1 MTLALT
7 WIFVG
12 LVMSLMAGGLLL
24 SAQRMYQF
32 PFLAG
37 VMTFGF
43 LLPQVPAL
51 AHDQFLPSGAYA
63 KTMIMGILSLAM
75 LALGWR
81 LTKRPIAFLSM
92 SFSERRLVWAAAALS
107 AFGAAFYYL
116 LSRLPGEVSIGMQ
129 MTGMPVVYLF
139 FAQLMPYGLAI
150 ALLCFARRPSWIALA
165 IIGFDL
171 VFYLDRI
178 LVTGKRAEAIQL
190 LLMILLSL
198 WFYRRWVVPR
208 VLMALGILAGTFLMT
223 SMGDYRQ
230 ITRAASGFVLNDI
243 MEIDYAENFN
253 ETLERGGLEM
263 RNAVQRID
271 EIDRRLEFDY
281 GKFHWNRVVFTFVPA
296 QLVGSKLKDALQF
309 DTPKPSRDY
318 NPLTGTTETGL
329 VDAFGSFWY
338 FGALKFLL
346 LAWVMRRLWETAMA
360 GEMLGQ
366 LVYMLSIVPAMHAIS
381 HQTDWV
387 IPVWIHM
394 AIFLIPVLSLCRI
407 RNSSVRLPTPL
418 QRHRPQTQILE
429 GLN

>member
-1 MTLALT
+1 MNISLT

-12 LVMSLMAGGLLL
+12 LVAWFLAGGLLFK
-24 SAQRMYQF
+24 AERMYQF

-43 LLPQVPAL
+43 LLPQIPAL
-51 AHDQFLPSGAYA
+51 MHDPFLPSGAYA
-63 KTMIMGILSLAM
+63 KTMLMGILSLLM

-81 LTKRPIAFLSM
+81 MTNRPIGMLRM
-92 SFSERRLVWAAAALS
+92 SFSERRLIWAAVLLS
-107 AFGAAFYYL
+107 AFGAVFYFL
-116 LSRLPGEVSIGMQ
+116 LSRLPGDISIGMQ

-150 ALLCFARRPSWIALA
+150 ALLCFARRPSWLALA
-165 IIGFDL
+165 IIIFDL
-171 VFYLDRI
+171 IFYLDRI

-190 LLMILLSL
+190 LLMILLPF
-198 WFYRRWVVPR
+198 WFYHRLVVPR
-208 VLMALGILAGTFLMT
+208 ILMALGILAGTFLMT

-230 ITRAASGFVLNDI
+230 ITRAASGFVLDDI
-243 MEIDYAENFN
+243 MQIDYAANFT

-281 GKFHWNRVVFTFVPA
+281 GKFHWNRVIFTFVPA
-296 QLVGSKLKDALQF
+296 QLVGAKLKEALQF

-329 VDAFGSFWY
+329 VDAFASFWY
-338 FGALKFLL
+338 FGAFKFLL

-366 LVYMLSIVPAMHAIS
+366 LIYMLSIVPAMHAIS

-394 AIFLIPVLSLCRI
+394 AIFLIPVLWLCRI
-407 RNSSVRLPTPL
+407 HNRSVSLPTAL
-418 QRHRPQTQILE
+418 QHTPTVPQFM
-429 GLN
+429 

>member
-1 MTLALT
+1 MNISLT

-12 LVMSLMAGGLLL
+12 LVGCFLAGGLLL
-24 SAQRMYQF
+24 RAERMYQF

-43 LLPQVPAL
+43 LLPQIPAL
-51 AHDQFLPSGAYA
+51 VHDQFLPSGAYA
-63 KTMIMGILSLAM
+63 KTMFMGILSLAM

-81 LTKRPIAFLSM
+81 MTKKTFSFLSM
-92 SFSERRLVWAAAALS
+92 SFSEHRLIWAATGLS
-107 AFGAAFYYL
+107 AFGAVFYFL
-116 LSRLPGEVSIGMQ
+116 LSRLPGDVSIGMQ
-129 MTGMPVVYLF
+129 MTGIPVVYLF

-150 ALLCFARRPSWIALA
+150 ALLCFARRPSWTALA
-165 IIGFDL
+165 IIAFDL

-190 LLMILLSL
+190 LLMILLAF
-198 WFYRRWVVPR
+198 WFYRRLVVPR
-208 VLMALGILAGTFLMT
+208 ILMTLGILAGTFLMT

-230 ITRAASGFVLNDI
+230 ITRETSSFILDDI
-243 MEIDYAENFN
+243 MQIDYAENFN

-271 EIDRRLEFDY
+271 EIDRRLELDY
-281 GKFHWNRVVFTFVPA
+281 GKFHWNRVIFTFVPA
-296 QLVGSKLKDALQF
+296 QLVGSKLKESLQL

-329 VDAFGSFWY
+329 VDAFASFWY
-338 FGALKFLL
+338 FGAFKFLL
-346 LAWVMRRLWETAMA
+346 LAWIMRRLWETAMA

-394 AIFLIPVLSLCRI
+394 AIFLIPVLAVCRI
-407 RNSSVRLPTPL
+407 RNRSVSLPTPL
-418 QRHRPQTQILE
+418 QRDPRVPQFM
-429 GLN
+429 

>member
-1 MTLALT
+1 MNISLT

-12 LVMSLMAGGLLL
+12 LVAWFLAGGLLFK
-24 SAQRMYQF
+24 AERMYQF

-43 LLPQVPAL
+43 LLPQIPAL
-51 AHDQFLPSGAYA
+51 MYDPFLPSGAYA
-63 KTMIMGILSLAM
+63 KTMLMGILSLLM

-81 LTKRPIAFLSM
+81 MTNRPIGVLRM
-92 SFSERRLVWAAAALS
+92 SFSERRLIWAAVLLS
-107 AFGAAFYYL
+107 AFGAVFYFL
-116 LSRLPGEVSIGMQ
+116 LSRLPGDISIGMQ

-150 ALLCFARRPSWIALA
+150 ALLCFARRPSWLALA
-165 IIGFDL
+165 IIIFDL
-171 VFYLDRI
+171 IFYLDRI

-190 LLMILLSL
+190 LLMILLPF
-198 WFYRRWVVPR
+198 WFYHRLVVPR
-208 VLMALGILAGTFLMT
+208 ILMALGILAGTFLMT

-230 ITRAASGFVLNDI
+230 ITRAASGFVLDDI
-243 MEIDYAENFN
+243 MQIDYAANFT

-281 GKFHWNRVVFTFVPA
+281 GKFHWNRVIFTFVPA
-296 QLVGSKLKDALQF
+296 QLVGAKLKEALQF

-329 VDAFGSFWY
+329 VDAFASFWY
-338 FGALKFLL
+338 FGAFKFLL

-366 LVYMLSIVPAMHAIS
+366 LIYMLSIVPAMHAIS

-394 AIFLIPVLSLCRI
+394 AIFLIPVLWLCRI
-407 RNSSVRLPTPL
+407 HNRSVSLPTAL
-418 QRHRPQTQILE
+418 QHTPTIPQFM
-429 GLN
+429 

>member
-1 MTLALT
+1 MNISLT

-12 LVMSLMAGGLLL
+12 LVAWFLAGGLLFK
-24 SAQRMYQF
+24 AERMYQF

-43 LLPQVPAL
+43 LLPQIPAL
-51 AHDQFLPSGAYA
+51 MYDPFLPSGAYA
-63 KTMIMGILSLAM
+63 KTMLMGILSLLM

-81 LTKRPIAFLSM
+81 MTNRPIGMLRM
-92 SFSERRLVWAAAALS
+92 SFSERRLIWAAVLLS
-107 AFGAAFYYL
+107 AFGAVFYFL
-116 LSRLPGEVSIGMQ
+116 LSRLPGDISIGMQ

-150 ALLCFARRPSWIALA
+150 ALLCFARRPSWLALA
-165 IIGFDL
+165 IIIFDL
-171 VFYLDRI
+171 IFYLDRI

-190 LLMILLSL
+190 LLMILLPF
-198 WFYRRWVVPR
+198 WFYHRLVVPR
-208 VLMALGILAGTFLMT
+208 ILMALGILAGTFLMT

-230 ITRAASGFVLNDI
+230 ITRAASGFVLDDI
-243 MEIDYAENFN
+243 MQIDYAANFT

-281 GKFHWNRVVFTFVPA
+281 GKFHWNRVIFTFVPA
-296 QLVGSKLKDALQF
+296 QLVGAKLKEALQF

-329 VDAFGSFWY
+329 VDAFASFWY
-338 FGALKFLL
+338 FGAFKFLL

-360 GEMLGQ
+360 DEMLGQ
-366 LVYMLSIVPAMHAIS
+366 LIYMLSIVPAMHAIS

-394 AIFLIPVLSLCRI
+394 AIFLIPVLWLCRI
-407 RNSSVRLPTPL
+407 HNRSVSLPTAL
-418 QRHRPQTQILE
+418 QHTPTVPQFM
-429 GLN
+429 

>member
-1 MTLALT
+1 MNISLT
-7 WIFVG
+7 WTFIG
-12 LVMSLMAGGLLL
+12 LVMCFLAGGLFFRPE
-24 SAQRMYQF
+24 RMYQF

-43 LLPQVPAL
+43 LLPQIPAL
-51 AHDQFLPSGAYA
+51 VNDPFLPAGAYA
-63 KTMIMGILSLAM
+63 KTMLMGCLSLAM

-81 LTKRPIAFLSM
+81 FAKRPLNFLTM
-92 SFSERRLVWAAAALS
+92 SFSERRLIWAAAALS
-107 AFGAAFYYL
+107 GFGAVFYFL
-116 LSRLPGEVSIGMQ
+116 LSRLPGEVSIGIQ
-129 MTGMPVVYLF
+129 MTGIPVVYLF

-150 ALLCFARRPSWIALA
+150 ALLCFARRPSWLALF
-165 IIGFDL
+165 IIIFDL

-190 LLMILLSL
+190 VLMILLAL
-198 WFYRRWVVPR
+198 WFYRRIVVPR
-208 VLMALGILAGTFLMT
+208 SLMLIGILAGTFLMT

-230 ITRAASGFVLNDI
+230 ITRAASGFVLDDI
-243 MEIDYAENFN
+243 LEIDYAANFN

-281 GKFHWNRVVFTFVPA
+281 GKFHWNRVIFTFVPA
-296 QLVGSKLKDALQF
+296 QLVGSKIKEALQF
-309 DTPKPSRDY
+309 NTPKPSRDY
-318 NPLTGTTETGL
+318 NPMTGTTETGL
-329 VDAFGSFWY
+329 VDAFASFWY
-338 FGALKFLL
+338 FGAIKFLL

-394 AIFLIPVLSLCRI
+394 AIFLIPILALCRI
-407 RNSSVRLPTPL
+407 RNRSVGLPMPL
-418 QRHRPQTQILE
+418 QSNSVVSGHF
-429 GLN
+429 

>member
-1 MTLALT
+1 MNISLT

-12 LVMSLMAGGLLL
+12 LVAWFLAGGLLFK
-24 SAQRMYQF
+24 AERMYQF

-43 LLPQVPAL
+43 LLPQIPAL
-51 AHDQFLPSGAYA
+51 MHDPFLPSGAYA
-63 KTMIMGILSLAM
+63 KTMLMGILSLLM

-81 LTKRPIAFLSM
+81 MTNRPIGMLRM
-92 SFSERRLVWAAAALS
+92 SFSERRLIWAAVLLS
-107 AFGAAFYYL
+107 AFGAVFYFL
-116 LSRLPGEVSIGMQ
+116 LSRLPGDISIGMQ

-150 ALLCFARRPSWIALA
+150 ALLCFARRPSWLALA
-165 IIGFDL
+165 IIIFDL
-171 VFYLDRI
+171 IFYLDRI

-190 LLMILLSL
+190 LLMILLPF
-198 WFYRRWVVPR
+198 WFYHRLVVPR
-208 VLMALGILAGTFLMT
+208 ILMALGILAGTFLMT

-230 ITRAASGFVLNDI
+230 ITRAASGFVLDDI
-243 MEIDYAENFN
+243 MQIDYAANFT

-281 GKFHWNRVVFTFVPA
+281 GKFHWNRVIFTFVPA
-296 QLVGSKLKDALQF
+296 QLVGAKLKEALQF

-329 VDAFGSFWY
+329 VDAFASFWY
-338 FGALKFLL
+338 FGAFKFLL

-360 GEMLGQ
+360 DEMLGQ
-366 LVYMLSIVPAMHAIS
+366 LIYMLSIVPAMHAIS

-394 AIFLIPVLSLCRI
+394 AIFLIPVLWLCRI
-407 RNSSVRLPTPL
+407 HNRSVSLPTAL
-418 QRHRPQTQILE
+418 QHTPTVPQFM
-429 GLN
+429 

>member
-1 MTLALT
+1 MNISLT

-12 LVMSLMAGGLLL
+12 LVGCFLAGGLLL
-24 SAQRMYQF
+24 RAERMYQF

-43 LLPQVPAL
+43 LLPQMPAL
-51 AHDQFLPSGAYA
+51 VHDQFLPSGAYA
-63 KTMIMGILSLAM
+63 KTMFMGILSLAM

-81 LTKRPIAFLSM
+81 MTKKPFGFLSM
-92 SFSERRLVWAAAALS
+92 SFSEHRLIWAATGLS
-107 AFGAAFYYL
+107 AFGAVFYFL
-116 LSRLPGEVSIGMQ
+116 LSRLPGDVSIGMQ
-129 MTGMPVVYLF
+129 MTGIPVVYLF

-150 ALLCFARRPSWIALA
+150 ALLCFARRPSWTALA
-165 IIGFDL
+165 IIAFDL
-171 VFYLDRI
+171 VFYFDRI

-190 LLMILLSL
+190 FLMILLAF
-198 WFYRRWVVPR
+198 WFYRRLVVPR
-208 VLMALGILAGTFLMT
+208 ILMTLGILAGTFLMT

-230 ITRAASGFVLNDI
+230 ITRAASGFVLDDI
-243 MEIDYAENFN
+243 MQIDYAENFH

-281 GKFHWNRVVFTFVPA
+281 GKFHWNRVIFTFIPA
-296 QLVGSKLKDALQF
+296 QLVGSKLKESLQF

-329 VDAFGSFWY
+329 VDAFASFWY
-338 FGALKFLL
+338 FGAFKFLL
-346 LAWVMRRLWETAMA
+346 LAWIMRRLWETAMA

-366 LVYMLSIVPAMHAIS
+366 LVYMLSVVPAMHAIS

-394 AIFLIPVLSLCRI
+394 AIFLIPVLALCRI
-407 RNSSVRLPTPL
+407 RNRSVSLPTPL
-418 QRHRPQTQILE
+418 QHDPRVPQFM
-429 GLN
+429 

>member
-1 MTLALT
+1 MNISLT

-12 LVMSLMAGGLLL
+12 LVGCFLAGGLLFR
-24 SAQRMYQF
+24 AERMYQF

-43 LLPQVPAL
+43 LLPQIPAL
-51 AHDQFLPSGAYA
+51 MHDQFLPSGAYA
-63 KTMIMGILSLAM
+63 KTMFMGILSLAM

-81 LTKRPIAFLSM
+81 MTKKPIGFLSM
-92 SFSERRLVWAAAALS
+92 SFSERRLIWAAAGLS
-107 AFGAAFYYL
+107 AFGAIFYFL
-116 LSRLPGEVSIGMQ
+116 LSRLPGDISIGMQ
-129 MTGMPVVYLF
+129 MTGIPVVYLF

-150 ALLCFARRPSWIALA
+150 ALLCFARRPSWTVLA
-165 IIGFDL
+165 IIAFDL

-190 LLMILLSL
+190 LLMILLAL
-198 WFYRRWVVPR
+198 WFYRRFVVPR
-208 VLMALGILAGTFLMT
+208 ILMSLGILAGTFLMT

-230 ITRAASGFVLNDI
+230 ITRAASGFVLDDI
-243 MEIDYAENFN
+243 MQIDYAENFN

-281 GKFHWNRVVFTFVPA
+281 GKFHWNRVIFTFVPA
-296 QLVGSKLKDALQF
+296 QLVGSKLKDSLQF
-309 DTPKPSRDY
+309 NTPKPSRDY
-318 NPLTGTTETGL
+318 NPSTGTTETGL
-329 VDAFGSFWY
+329 VDAFASFWY
-338 FGALKFLL
+338 FGAFKFLL
-346 LAWVMRRLWETAMA
+346 LAWIMRRLWETAMA

-407 RNSSVRLPTPL
+407 RNQSVGLPTPL
-418 QRHRPQTQILE
+418 QRNPHIPQFM
-429 GLN
+429 

>member
-1 MTLALT
+1 MNISLT

-12 LVMSLMAGGLLL
+12 LVGCFLAGGLLL
-24 SAQRMYQF
+24 RAERMYQF

-43 LLPQVPAL
+43 LLPQIPAL
-51 AHDQFLPSGAYA
+51 VHDQFLPSGAYA
-63 KTMIMGILSLAM
+63 KTMFMGILSLAM

-81 LTKRPIAFLSM
+81 MTNKPFSFLSM
-92 SFSERRLVWAAAALS
+92 SFSEHRLIWAAAMLS
-107 AFGAAFYYL
+107 AFGAIFYFL
-116 LSRLPGEVSIGMQ
+116 LSRLPGDVSIGMQ
-129 MTGMPVVYLF
+129 MTGIPVVYLF

-150 ALLCFARRPSWIALA
+150 ALLCFARRPSWVALA
-165 IIGFDL
+165 IIAFDL
-171 VFYLDRI
+171 VLYLDRI

-190 LLMILLSL
+190 LLMILLAL
-198 WFYRRWVVPR
+198 WFYRRIVVPR
-208 VLMALGILAGTFLMT
+208 ILMSLGILAGTFLMT

-230 ITRAASGFVLNDI
+230 ITRAASGFVLDDI
-243 MEIDYAENFN
+243 MQINYAENFN
-253 ETLERGGLEM
+253 ETLERGGLEL

-281 GKFHWNRVVFTFVPA
+281 GKFHWNRVIFTFVPA
-296 QLVGSKLKDALQF
+296 QLVGSKLKDSLQF

-318 NPLTGTTETGL
+318 NPSTGTTETGL
-329 VDAFGSFWY
+329 VDAFASFWY

-346 LAWVMRRLWETAMA
+346 LAWIMRRLWETAMA

-366 LVYMLSIVPAMHAIS
+366 LVYMLSVVPAMHAIS

-394 AIFLIPVLSLCRI
+394 AIFLIPVLAFCRI
-407 RNSSVRLPTPL
+407 RNQSVGLPTPL
-418 QRHRPQTQILE
+418 QRNPHIPQFM
-429 GLN
+429 

>member
-1 MTLALT
+1 MNISLT
-7 WIFVG
+7 WIFVC
-12 LVMSLMAGGLLL
+12 LVGYLLAVGLLL
-24 SAQRMYQF
+24 RAERMYHF

-43 LLPQVPAL
+43 LLPQIPAL
-51 AHDQFLPSGAYA
+51 LHDQFLPSGAYA
-63 KTMIMGILSLAM
+63 KAMLMGILSLAM
-75 LALGWR
+75 LVLGWR
-81 LTKRPIAFLSM
+81 WAKEPLTPLSM
-92 SFSERRLVWAAAALS
+92 SFSERRLIWAAALLS
-107 AFGAAFYYL
+107 AFGAIFYYL

-129 MTGMPVVYLF
+129 MTGTPVMYLF

-150 ALLCFARRPSWIALA
+150 ALLCFARRPSWIVLA
-165 IIGFDL
+165 IIAFDL
-171 VFYLDRI
+171 AFYLDRI

-190 LLMILLSL
+190 LLMILLAF
-198 WFYRRWVVPR
+198 WFYRRLVVPR
-208 VLMALGILAGTFLMT
+208 ILMTLGILAGTFLMT

-243 MEIDYAENFN
+243 MDIDYAANFKD
-253 ETLERGGLEM
+253 TLERGGLEM
-263 RNAVQRID
+263 RNAVLRID

-281 GKFHWNRVVFTFVPA
+281 GKFHWNRIIFTFVPA
-296 QLVGSKLKDALQF
+296 QLVGSKLKEALQF

-329 VDAFGSFWY
+329 VDAYASFWY

-346 LAWVMRRLWETAMA
+346 LAWIMRRIWETAMS

-394 AIFLIPVLSLCRI
+394 GIFLIPVLALCRI
-407 RNSSVRLPTPL
+407 RNRSVGLPTPL
-418 QRHRPQTQILE
+418 RQGPTSPQFI
-429 GLN
+429 

>member
-1 MTLALT
+1 MNISLT

-12 LVMSLMAGGLLL
+12 LVGWLLAGGLLFK
-24 SAQRMYQF
+24 ANRMYQF

-43 LLPQVPAL
+43 LLPQIPAL
-51 AHDQFLPSGAYA
+51 MHDPFLPSGAYA
-63 KTMIMGILSLAM
+63 RTMLMGILSLSM
-75 LALGWR
+75 LAVGWR
-81 LTKRPIAFLSM
+81 MTRRPIGVLGV
-92 SFSERRLVWAAAALS
+92 SFSERRLMWAAVLLS
-107 AFGAAFYYL
+107 AFGAVFYFL
-116 LSRLPGEVSIGMQ
+116 LSRLPGDVSIGMQ

-150 ALLCFARRPSWIALA
+150 ALLCFARRPSWLALA
-165 IIGFDL
+165 IIIFDL

-190 LLMILLSL
+190 LLMILLPF
-198 WFYRRWVVPR
+198 WFYRRLVVPR

-230 ITRAASGFVLNDI
+230 ITRAASGFVLDDI
-243 MEIDYAENFN
+243 MQIDYAANFN
-253 ETLERGGLEM
+253 ETLARGGLEM

-281 GKFHWNRVVFTFVPA
+281 GKFHWNRVIFTFVPA
-296 QLVGSKLKDALQF
+296 QLVGSKLKEALQF

-329 VDAFGSFWY
+329 VDAFASFWY
-338 FGALKFLL
+338 FGAFKFLL
-346 LAWVMRRLWETAMA
+346 LAWIMRRLWETAMA

-366 LVYMLSIVPAMHAIS
+366 LIYMLSIVPAMHAIS

-394 AIFLIPVLSLCRI
+394 AIFLIPVLWICRI
-407 RNSSVRLPTPL
+407 RNRSVSLPTAL
-418 QRHRPQTQILE
+418 QRSPALPQFM
-429 GLN
+429 

>member
-1 MTLALT
+1 
-7 WIFVG
+7 
-12 LVMSLMAGGLLL
+12 
-24 SAQRMYQF
+24 
-32 PFLAG
+32 
-37 VMTFGF
+37 
-43 LLPQVPAL
+43 
-51 AHDQFLPSGAYA
+51 
-63 KTMIMGILSLAM
+63 
-75 LALGWR
+75 
-81 LTKRPIAFLSM
+81 
-92 SFSERRLVWAAAALS
+92 
-107 AFGAAFYYL
+107 
-116 LSRLPGEVSIGMQ
+116 
-129 MTGMPVVYLF
+129 
-139 FAQLMPYGLAI
+139 
-150 ALLCFARRPSWIALA
+150 
-165 IIGFDL
+165 
-171 VFYLDRI
+171 
-178 LVTGKRAEAIQL
+178 
-190 LLMILLSL
+190 
-198 WFYRRWVVPR
+198 
-208 VLMALGILAGTFLMT
+208 MALGILAGTFLMT

-366 LVYMLSIVPAMHAIS
+366 LVYMLSFVPAMHAIS

-407 RNSSVRLPTPL
+407 RNNSVRLPTPL
-418 QRHRPQTQILE
+418 HRHQPQTQILE

>member
-1 MTLALT
+1 MNLSLT

-12 LVMSLMAGGLLL
+12 FVLYLLAGGLF
-24 SAQRMYQF
+24 SRQERMYQF

-37 VMTFGF
+37 AMTFGF
-43 LLPQVPAL
+43 LLPQLPAL
-51 AHDQFLPSGAYA
+51 VHDQFLPSGAYA

-75 LALGWR
+75 LLLGWR
-81 LTKRPIAFLSM
+81 MAKRPIKFLCM
-92 SFSERRLVWAAAALS
+92 SFSEQRLIWAASGLS
-107 AFGAAFYYL
+107 AFGAVFYFL
-116 LSRLPGEVSIGMQ
+116 LSRLPGDVTIGMQ

-150 ALLCFARRPSWIALA
+150 ALLCFARRPSWFALG
-165 IIGFDL
+165 IIVFDL
-171 VFYLDRI
+171 VFYFDRI

-190 LLMILLSL
+190 LLMFLLAF
-198 WFYRRWVVPR
+198 WFYRRMVVPR
-208 VLMALGILAGTFLMT
+208 IIMFIGILAGTFLMT

-230 ITRAASGFVLNDI
+230 ITRAASGFVLDDI
-243 MEIDYAENFN
+243 MQIDYAANFN

-281 GKFHWNRVVFTFVPA
+281 GKFHWNRIVFTFVPA
-296 QLVGSKLKDALQF
+296 QLVGSRIKDSLRL
-309 DTPKPSRDY
+309 DTPQPSRDY

-329 VDAFGSFWY
+329 VDAFASFWY

-387 IPVWIHM
+387 ITVWLHM
-394 AIFLIPVLSLCRI
+394 ALFLIPILSLCRI
-407 RNSSVRLPTPL
+407 RNRSVYLPMPP
-418 QRHRPQTQILE
+418 QRSAATQQFS
-429 GLN
+429 

>member
-1 MTLALT
+1 MNISLT
-7 WIFVG
+7 WIFIG
-12 LVMSLMAGGLLL
+12 LVMCFLAGGLFFRPE
-24 SAQRMYQF
+24 RMYQF

-43 LLPQVPAL
+43 LLPQIPAL
-51 AHDQFLPSGAYA
+51 INDPFLPANAYA
-63 KTMIMGILSLAM
+63 KTMLMGCLSLAM

-81 LTKRPIAFLSM
+81 FAKRPLNFLTM
-92 SFSERRLVWAAAALS
+92 SFSERRLTWAAVALS
-107 AFGAAFYYL
+107 GFGAIFYFL
-116 LSRLPGEVSIGMQ
+116 LSRLPGEVSIGIQ
-129 MTGMPVVYLF
+129 MTGIPVVYLF

-150 ALLCFARRPSWIALA
+150 ALLCFARRPSWLALF
-165 IIGFDL
+165 IIVFDL

-190 LLMILLSL
+190 VLMILLAL
-198 WFYRRWVVPR
+198 WFYRRIVVPR
-208 VLMALGILAGTFLMT
+208 SLMLMGILAGTFLMT

-230 ITRAASGFVLNDI
+230 ITRAASGFVLDDI
-243 MEIDYAENFN
+243 LEIDYAANFN

-281 GKFHWNRVVFTFVPA
+281 GKFHWNRVIFTFVPA
-296 QLVGSKLKDALQF
+296 QLVGSNIKEALQF

-318 NPLTGTTETGL
+318 NPMTGTTETGL
-329 VDAFGSFWY
+329 VDAFASFWY
-338 FGALKFLL
+338 FGAIKFLL

-407 RNSSVRLPTPL
+407 RNRSVSLPMPL
-418 QRHRPQTQILE
+418 QSNSVISGHI
-429 GLN
+429 

>member
-1 MTLALT
+1 MNLPLT
-7 WIFVG
+7 WIFAGFV
-12 LVMSLMAGGLLL
+12 LCLLAGGLL
-24 SAQRMYQF
+24 ARPERMYQF

-43 LLPQVPAL
+43 LLPQLPAL
-51 AHDQFLPSGAYA
+51 VHDRFLPSGAYA

-75 LALGWR
+75 LVLGWR
-81 LTKRPIAFLSM
+81 MARRPIKLLRM
-92 SFSERRLVWAAAALS
+92 SFSETRLLWAAAGLS
-107 AFGAAFYYL
+107 VFGAIFYFL
-116 LSRLPGEVSIGMQ
+116 LSRLPGDVSIGMQ

-150 ALLCFARRPSWIALA
+150 ALLCLARRPSWFALA
-165 IIGFDL
+165 IILFDL

-190 LLMILLSL
+190 LLMILLAF
-198 WFYRRWVVPR
+198 WFYRRMVVPR
-208 VLMALGILAGTFLMT
+208 IIMFAGIFAGTFLMT

-230 ITRAASGFVLNDI
+230 ITRAASGFVLDDI
-243 MEIDYAENFN
+243 IEIDYAANFN

-263 RNAVQRID
+263 RNAVLRID

-281 GKFHWNRVVFTFVPA
+281 GKFHWNRIVFTFVPA
-296 QLVGSKLKDALQF
+296 QLVGARIKDALRLA
-309 DTPKPSRDY
+309 TPQPGRDY

-329 VDAFGSFWY
+329 VDAFASFWY

-346 LAWVMRRLWETAMA
+346 LAWVMRRLWETAVA

-387 IPVWIHM
+387 VTVWLHM
-394 AIFLIPVLSLCRI
+394 AIFLVPVLSVCRI
-407 RNSSVRLPTPL
+407 RNRSVNLPMP
-418 QRHRPQTQILE
+418 PQQSAVMPRFS
-429 GLN
+429 

>member
-1 MTLALT
+1 MNISLT

-12 LVMSLMAGGLLL
+12 LVAWFLAGGLLFK
-24 SAQRMYQF
+24 AERMYQF

-43 LLPQVPAL
+43 LLPQIPAL
-51 AHDQFLPSGAYA
+51 MYDPFLPSGAYA
-63 KTMIMGILSLAM
+63 KTMLMGILSLLM

-81 LTKRPIAFLSM
+81 MTNRPIGVLRM
-92 SFSERRLVWAAAALS
+92 SFSERRLIWAAVLLS
-107 AFGAAFYYL
+107 AFGAVFYFL
-116 LSRLPGEVSIGMQ
+116 LSRLPGDISIGMQ

-150 ALLCFARRPSWIALA
+150 ALLCFARRPSWLALT
-165 IIGFDL
+165 IIIFDL
-171 VFYLDRI
+171 IFYLDRI

-190 LLMILLSL
+190 LLMILLPF
-198 WFYRRWVVPR
+198 WFYHRLVVPR
-208 VLMALGILAGTFLMT
+208 ILMALGILAGTFLMT

-230 ITRAASGFVLNDI
+230 ITRAASGFVLDDI
-243 MEIDYAENFN
+243 MQIDYAANFT

-281 GKFHWNRVVFTFVPA
+281 GKFHWNRVIFTFVPA
-296 QLVGSKLKDALQF
+296 QLVGAKLKEALQF

-329 VDAFGSFWY
+329 VDAFASFWY
-338 FGALKFLL
+338 FGAFKFLL
-346 LAWVMRRLWETAMA
+346 LAWGMRRLWETAMA

-366 LVYMLSIVPAMHAIS
+366 LIYMLSIVPAMHAIS

-394 AIFLIPVLSLCRI
+394 AIFLIPVLWLCRI
-407 RNSSVRLPTPL
+407 HNRSVSLPTAL
-418 QRHRPQTQILE
+418 QHTPTIPQFM
-429 GLN
+429 

>member
-1 MTLALT
+1 MNISLT

-12 LVMSLMAGGLLL
+12 LVAWFLAGGLLFK
-24 SAQRMYQF
+24 AERMYQF

-43 LLPQVPAL
+43 LLPQIPAL
-51 AHDQFLPSGAYA
+51 MHDPFLPSGAYA
-63 KTMIMGILSLAM
+63 KTMLMGILSLLM

-81 LTKRPIAFLSM
+81 MTNRPIGMLRM
-92 SFSERRLVWAAAALS
+92 SFSERRLIWAAVLLS
-107 AFGAAFYYL
+107 AFGAVFYFL
-116 LSRLPGEVSIGMQ
+116 LSRLPGDISIGMQ

-150 ALLCFARRPSWIALA
+150 ALLCFARRPSWLALS
-165 IIGFDL
+165 IIIFDL
-171 VFYLDRI
+171 IFYLDRI

-190 LLMILLSL
+190 LLMILLPF
-198 WFYRRWVVPR
+198 WFYHRLVVPR
-208 VLMALGILAGTFLMT
+208 ILMALGILAGTFLMT

-230 ITRAASGFVLNDI
+230 ITRAASGFVLDDI
-243 MEIDYAENFN
+243 MQIDYAANFT

-281 GKFHWNRVVFTFVPA
+281 GKFHWNRVIFTFVPA
-296 QLVGSKLKDALQF
+296 QLVGAKLKEALQF

-329 VDAFGSFWY
+329 VDAFASFWY
-338 FGALKFLL
+338 FGAFKFLL

-366 LVYMLSIVPAMHAIS
+366 LIYMLSIVPAMHAIS

-394 AIFLIPVLSLCRI
+394 AIFLIPVLWLCRI
-407 RNSSVRLPTPL
+407 HNRSVSLPTAL
-418 QRHRPQTQILE
+418 QHTPTIPQFM
-429 GLN
+429 

>member
-1 MTLALT
+1 MNLPLT
-7 WIFVG
+7 WIFVA
-12 LVMSLMAGGLLL
+12 LVGCFLAGGLLL
-24 SAQRMYQF
+24 RAERMYQF

-43 LLPQVPAL
+43 LLPQIPAL
-51 AHDQFLPSGAYA
+51 MHDPFLPSGAYA
-63 KTMIMGILSLAM
+63 KTMFMGVLSLSM

-81 LTKRPIAFLSM
+81 IAKSPIRLLSM
-92 SFSERRLVWAAAALS
+92 SFSERRLIVAAAGLS
-107 AFGAAFYYL
+107 AFGAVFYFL
-116 LSRLPGEVSIGMQ
+116 LSRLPGDISIGMQ
-129 MTGMPVVYLF
+129 MTGIPVVYLF

-150 ALLCFARRPSWIALA
+150 ALLCFARRPSWITLA
-165 IIGFDL
+165 IITFDL
-171 VFYLDRI
+171 IFYLDRI

-190 LLMILLSL
+190 VLMFLLAF

-208 VLMALGILAGTFLMT
+208 VLMTLGILAGTFLMT

-230 ITRAASGFVLNDI
+230 ITRAASGFVLDDI
-243 MEIDYAENFN
+243 MQIDYAANFS

-281 GKFHWNRVVFTFVPA
+281 GKFHWNRVIFTFVPA
-296 QLVGSKLKDALQF
+296 QLVGSRVKDSLQF

-329 VDAFGSFWY
+329 VDAFASFWY

-346 LAWVMRRLWETAMA
+346 LAWIMRRLWETAMA

-407 RNSSVRLPTPL
+407 HNRSVSLPTPL
-418 QRHRPQTQILE
+418 QHNSSAHQFM
-429 GLN
+429 

>member
-1 MTLALT
+1 MNISLT

-12 LVMSLMAGGLLL
+12 LVAWFLAGGLLFR
-24 SAQRMYQF
+24 AERMYQF

-43 LLPQVPAL
+43 LLPQLPAL
-51 AHDQFLPSGAYA
+51 MYDQFLPSGAYA
-63 KTMIMGILSLAM
+63 KTMFMGILSLAM

-81 LTKRPIAFLSM
+81 ITKKPVGFLSM
-92 SFSERRLVWAAAALS
+92 SFSERRLLWAASGLS
-107 AFGAAFYYL
+107 AFGAAFYFL
-116 LSRLPGEVSIGMQ
+116 LSRLPGDVSIGMQ
-129 MTGMPVVYLF
+129 MTGIPVVYLF

-165 IIGFDL
+165 IILFDL
-171 VFYLDRI
+171 IFYLDRI

-190 LLMILLSL
+190 LLMILLPL
-198 WFYRRWVVPR
+198 WFYRRLVVPR
-208 VLMALGILAGTFLMT
+208 ILMAIGILGGTFLMT

-230 ITRAASGFVLNDI
+230 ITRAASGFVLDEI
-243 MEIDYAENFN
+243 MQIDYAENFN

-263 RNAVQRID
+263 RNAVLRLD

-281 GKFHWNRVVFTFVPA
+281 GKFHWNRVIFTFVPA
-296 QLVGSKLKDALQF
+296 QLVGSKLKEALQF

-338 FGALKFLL
+338 FGAFKFLL
-346 LAWVMRRLWETAMA
+346 LAWIMRRLWETAMA

-366 LVYMLSIVPAMHAIS
+366 LIYMLSIVPAMHAIS

-394 AIFLIPVLSLCRI
+394 AIFLIPVLWFCRI
-407 RNSSVRLPTPL
+407 RNRSVGLPTAL
-418 QRHRPQTQILE
+418 QRGPIVPQFM
-429 GLN
+429 

>member
-1 MTLALT
+1 MNISLT
-7 WIFVG
+7 WIFIG
-12 LVMSLMAGGLLL
+12 LVMCFLAGGLFFRPE
-24 SAQRMYQF
+24 RMYQF

-43 LLPQVPAL
+43 LLPQIPAL
-51 AHDQFLPSGAYA
+51 VNDPFLPAGAYA
-63 KTMIMGILSLAM
+63 KTMFMGCLSLAM

-81 LTKRPIAFLSM
+81 LAKRPLNFLTM
-92 SFSERRLVWAAAALS
+92 SFSERRLMWAAAALS
-107 AFGAAFYYL
+107 AFGAAFYFL
-116 LSRLPGEVSIGMQ
+116 LSRLPGEVSIGIQ
-129 MTGMPVVYLF
+129 MTGIPVVYLF

-150 ALLCFARRPSWIALA
+150 ALLCFARRPSWLALS
-165 IIGFDL
+165 IITFDL

-190 LLMILLSL
+190 VLMLLLAS
-198 WFYRRWVVPR
+198 WFYRRIVVPR
-208 VLMALGILAGTFLMT
+208 SLMLIGILAGTFLMT

-230 ITRAASGFVLNDI
+230 ITRAASGFILDDI
-243 MEIDYAENFN
+243 LEIDYAANFN

-281 GKFHWNRVVFTFVPA
+281 GKFHWNRVIFTFVPA
-296 QLVGSKLKDALQF
+296 QLVGSNIKEALQF

-318 NPLTGTTETGL
+318 NPMTGTTETGL
-329 VDAFGSFWY
+329 VDAFASFWY
-338 FGALKFLL
+338 FGAIKFLL
-346 LAWVMRRLWETAMA
+346 LAWVMRRLWESAMA

-394 AIFLIPVLSLCRI
+394 AIFLIPVLYLCRI
-407 RNSSVRLPTPL
+407 RNRSVSLPMPL
-418 QRHRPQTQILE
+418 QSNSVVSGHI
-429 GLN
+429 

>member
-1 MTLALT
+1 MNISLT

-12 LVMSLMAGGLLL
+12 LVGWLLAGGLLFK
-24 SAQRMYQF
+24 ANRMYQF

-43 LLPQVPAL
+43 LLPQIPAL
-51 AHDQFLPSGAYA
+51 MHDPFLPSGAYA
-63 KTMIMGILSLAM
+63 RTMLMGILSLSM
-75 LALGWR
+75 LAVGWR
-81 LTKRPIAFLSM
+81 MTRRPIGVLGV
-92 SFSERRLVWAAAALS
+92 SFSERRLMWAAVLLS
-107 AFGAAFYYL
+107 AFGAVFYFL
-116 LSRLPGEVSIGMQ
+116 LSRLPGDVSIGMQ

-150 ALLCFARRPSWIALA
+150 ALLCFARRPSWLALA
-165 IIGFDL
+165 IIIFDL

-190 LLMILLSL
+190 LLMILLPF
-198 WFYRRWVVPR
+198 WFYHRLVVPR

-223 SMGDYRQ
+223 SMSDYRQ
-230 ITRAASGFVLNDI
+230 ITRAASGFVLDDI
-243 MEIDYAENFN
+243 MQIDYAANFN
-253 ETLERGGLEM
+253 ETLARGGLEM

-281 GKFHWNRVVFTFVPA
+281 GKFHWNRVIFTFVPA
-296 QLVGSKLKDALQF
+296 QLVGSKLKEALQF

-329 VDAFGSFWY
+329 VDAFASFWY
-338 FGALKFLL
+338 FGAFKFLL
-346 LAWVMRRLWETAMA
+346 LAWIMRRLWETAMA

-366 LVYMLSIVPAMHAIS
+366 LIYMLSIVPAMHAIS

-394 AIFLIPVLSLCRI
+394 AILLIPVLWICRI
-407 RNSSVRLPTPL
+407 RNRSVSLPTAL
-418 QRHRPQTQILE
+418 QRSPALPQFM
-429 GLN
+429 

>member
-1 MTLALT
+1 MNVSLT

-12 LVMSLMAGGLLL
+12 LVGCFLASGLLFR
-24 SAQRMYQF
+24 ADRMYQF

-43 LLPQVPAL
+43 LLPQIPAL
-51 AHDQFLPSGAYA
+51 MHDQFLPAGAYT
-63 KTMIMGILSLAM
+63 KTMFMGILSLSM

-81 LTKRPIAFLSM
+81 MAKRPIGFLSM
-92 SFSERRLVWAAAALS
+92 HFSEKRLLWAAAGLS
-107 AFGAAFYYL
+107 IFGAVFYFL
-116 LSRLPGEVSIGMQ
+116 LSRLPGDISIGTQ

-150 ALLCFARRPSWIALA
+150 ALLCFASRPSWTALA
-165 IIGFDL
+165 IIIFDL
-171 VFYLDRI
+171 LFYFDRI

-190 LLMILLSL
+190 LLMILLPL
-198 WFYRRWVVPR
+198 WFYRRFVVPR
-208 VLMALGILAGTFLMT
+208 ILMALGILAGTFLMT

-230 ITRAASGFVLNDI
+230 ITRAASGFVLDDI
-243 MEIDYAENFN
+243 MQINYSDNFS
-253 ETLERGGLEM
+253 ETLARGGLEM
-263 RNAVQRID
+263 RNAVLRID
-271 EIDRRLEFDY
+271 EIDQRLEFDY
-281 GKFHWNRVVFTFVPA
+281 GKFHWNRVIFTFVPA
-296 QLVGSKLKDALQF
+296 QLVGSKLKESLQF
-309 DTPKPSRDY
+309 DTPKPSRNY

-329 VDAFGSFWY
+329 VDAFASFWY

-346 LAWVMRRLWETAMA
+346 LAWIMRRIWETAMA

-394 AIFLIPVLSLCRI
+394 AIFLIPVLWFCRI
-407 RNSSVRLPTPL
+407 RNKSVGLPTAL
-418 QRHRPQTQILE
+418 QRGSTVPQYM
-429 GLN
+429 